1 LSIFPEDLAV
11 SSLSSP
17 RKDYERPAALQKE
30 NPTADY
36 ILWENQDAPTI
47 PYAVKFEHPMECVS
61 FLIYRRCLFVRGG
74 FDLDA
79 LVYIIMTLERAG
91 KY

>member
-1 LSIFPEDLAV
+1 
-11 SSLSSP
+11 
-17 RKDYERPAALQKE
+17 
-30 NPTADY
+30 
-36 ILWENQDAPTI
+36 
-47 PYAVKFEHPMECVS
+47 MECVS
-61 FLIYRRCLFVRGG
+61 FLIYRRRLFVRGG